1 MKKLDKEEKR
11 ETHDLFDLTI
21 KYLLQ
26 DTSSS
31 NVVYLINALFERD
44 YPVDSSVRFEKID
57 SVRNQGNKLI
67 SYRADM
73 VLNLAGYD
81 FAMEFQINDDEIIGL
96 RIFEY
101 GFRHAYNNKQICD
114 NGKLIILN
122 IPKACVVFWENSENT
137 PDKIILRLQGERL
150 EDTLDYNVKVFK
162 MLEQSLET
170 LEEKRL
176 LILLPF
182 CLLKF
187 RKELQDKRTNAEK
200 RKVIAELEKQ
210 LIEDLELIL
219 LRSIEK
225 GCISDTDC
233 IRILESIAF
242 MHKELYEKYKEF
254 QEAGMVL
261 DNKIGFRLKDIETQ
275 WKDRETKWKDRE
287 NKLVTQINETKK
299 QTETRIFDLLSQGY
313 TSEEIKKLLA
323 EEDKSE

>member
-1 MKKLDKEEKR
+1 LDKGEKR

-31 NVVYLINALFERD
+31 NVVYLINTLFKRD
-44 YPVDSSVRFEKID
+44 YPVDSPVRFEKID

-73 VLNLAGYD
+73 VLNVAGND
-81 FAMEFQINDDEIIGL
+81 FGMEFQINDDEIIGL

-101 GFRHAYNNKQICD
+101 GFRHAYNNKRICD

-122 IPKACVVFWENSENT
+122 IPKTCVIFWESTEET
-137 PDKIILRLQGERL
+137 PDKIVLRLQGETP
-150 EDTLDYNVKVFK
+150 EETFDYDVKVFK

-187 RKELQDKRTNAEK
+187 RKELQDKKTDTEK

-210 LIEDLELIL
+210 LVEELEAVL

-225 GCISDTDC
+225 GCISGTDC
-233 IRILESIAF
+233 IRILESIAL
-242 MHKELYEKYKEF
+242 MHKELYDKYQEF
-254 QEAGMVL
+254 QEATMVL
-261 DNKIGFRLKDIETQ
+261 ENRVGFRLKELEIE
-275 WKDRETKWKDRE
+275 WRDRENKWKDRE
-287 NKLVTQINETKK
+287 NKLVAQINETKR
-299 QTETRIFDLLSQGY
+299 QTEAKIFDLWKRGY
-313 TSEEIKKLLA
+313 TPEEVEKILA
-323 EEDKSE
+323 EEDKSNL

>member
-1 MKKLDKEEKR
+1 MDKGQKR

-73 VLNLAGYD
+73 VLNVAGYD
-81 FAMEFQINDDEIIGL
+81 FGMEFQINDDEIIGL

-101 GFRHAYNNKQICD
+101 GFRYAYNHKRICD

-122 IPKACVVFWENSENT
+122 IPKTCVIFWESTEET
-137 PDKIILRLQGERL
+137 PDKIILRLQGETP
-150 EDTLDYNVKVFK
+150 EETFDYDVKVFK
-162 MLEQSLET
+162 MLEQSLEI

-187 RKELQDKRTNAEK
+187 RKELQDKKISIEK
-200 RKVIAELEKQ
+200 RKALAELEKQ
-210 LIEDLELIL
+210 LIESLETMLTG
-219 LRSIEK
+219 SVEK
-225 GCISDTDC
+225 GYINNTDY
-233 IRILESIAF
+233 IRILESIAL
-242 MHKELYEKYKEF
+242 MHKELYDKYEEF
-254 QEAGMVL
+254 QEASMAL
-261 DNKIGFRLKDIETQ
+261 DNTIGFRLKDM
-275 WKDRETKWKDRE
+275 ETKWKDRE
-287 NKLVTQINETKK
+287 NKLVAQINETKK
-299 QTETRIFDLLSQGY
+299 QTEMRIFDLLSQGY
-313 TSEEIKKLLA
+313 TPEEVKRLLA
-323 EEDKSE
+323 EEDKSNL

>member
-1 MKKLDKEEKR
+1 LDKGQKR

-73 VLNLAGYD
+73 VLNVAGYD
-81 FAMEFQINDDEIIGL
+81 FGMEFQINDDEIIGL

-101 GFRHAYNNKQICD
+101 GFRYAYNHKRICD

-122 IPKACVVFWENSENT
+122 IPKTCVIFWESTEET
-137 PDKIILRLQGERL
+137 PDKIILRLQGETP
-150 EDTLDYNVKVFK
+150 EETFDYDVKVFK
-162 MLEQSLET
+162 MLEQSLEI

-187 RKELQDKRTNAEK
+187 RKELQDKKISIEK
-200 RKVIAELEKQ
+200 RKALAELEKQ
-210 LIEDLELIL
+210 LIESLETMLTG
-219 LRSIEK
+219 SVEK
-225 GCISDTDC
+225 GYINNTDY
-233 IRILESIAF
+233 IRILESIAL
-242 MHKELYEKYKEF
+242 MHKELYDKYEEF
-254 QEAGMVL
+254 QEASMAL
-261 DNKIGFRLKDIETQ
+261 DNTIGFRLKDM
-275 WKDRETKWKDRE
+275 ETKWKDRE
-287 NKLVTQINETKK
+287 NKLVAQINETKK
-299 QTETRIFDLLSQGY
+299 QTEMRIFDLLSQGY
-313 TSEEIKKLLA
+313 TPEEVKRLLA
-323 EEDKSE
+323 EEDKSNL